1 MFLIVKGPN
10 GGFNLRF
17 CTSPRTHH
25 LNWSFHPQR
34 YSWWCHLTSKTAP
47 VSPFNPRVQVQ
58 LLQFIVGRW
67 QQPRLTAHHGWNLC
81 LKALWQHTYH
91 QKYVRIT
98 FRQKKKKD
106 NKGDTPHCLPKLG
119 AFSMKHC
126 TTDACSLRRLSVLA
140 FIFSVPS
147 PEWRRFGAN
156 ITDRLLLSILFST
169 LLGFIKIKKG
179 EVNGEMLVNKLVNN
193 RDVW

>member
-91 QKYVRIT
+91 RKYVYRIT
-98 FRQKKKKD
+98 FRQKKKTTKVTRPTAYQ
-106 NKGDTPHCLPKLG
+106 NWERSRWNTVLQTPVAWGVSPCWRSSSPCHLQSEGGSEPISQTGYCCP
-119 AFSMKHC
+119 FY
-126 TTDACSLRRLSVLA
+126 SLHSWSSSR
-140 FIFSVPS
+140 
-147 PEWRRFGAN
+147 
-156 ITDRLLLSILFST
+156 
-169 LLGFIKIKKG
+169 
-179 EVNGEMLVNKLVNN
+179 
-193 RDVW
+193 